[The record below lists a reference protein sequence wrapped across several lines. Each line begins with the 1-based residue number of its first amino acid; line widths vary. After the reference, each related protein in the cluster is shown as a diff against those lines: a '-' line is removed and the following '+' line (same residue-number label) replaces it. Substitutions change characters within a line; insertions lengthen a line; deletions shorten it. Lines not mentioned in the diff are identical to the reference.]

1 MDYGK
6 IIAKRIEEICKERKI
21 TLNKLAT
28 LAGVRQSTLDNIIK
42 GHTKN
47 PKLKTLHRISVGL
60 QMTVSQF
67 LDFPEMDETIFE
79 DE

>member
-6 IIAKRIEEICKERKI
+6 IVAKRIENICNERKI

-28 LAGVRQSTLDNIIK
+28 LSGVRQSTLDNIIK

-67 LDFPEMDETIFE
+67 LDFPEMDETIFD